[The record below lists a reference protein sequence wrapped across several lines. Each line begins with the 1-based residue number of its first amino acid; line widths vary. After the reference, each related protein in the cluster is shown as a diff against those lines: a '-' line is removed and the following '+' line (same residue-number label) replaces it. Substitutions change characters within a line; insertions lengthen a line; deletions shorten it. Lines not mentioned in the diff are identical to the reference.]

1 MGADDTIELIIDPR
15 LRDWSPPA
23 TPMPERSRRFRRELG
38 LPTDRPIVMTGHQP
52 GLWHAGI
59 LAKFLAA
66 RALADRAGSAAVW
79 CVPDMDDAE
88 PGSVRV
94 PALGSTPAPPGR
106 LTARTVELLRWA
118 RPITGVALASRPP
131 GEVADDAPP
140 ALAPFAGRLRARAAE
155 PDAARQAQR
164 AAEDLL
170 ADRLALRGD
179 APTHYASHL
188 PRTALFRELIDR
200 MRADP
205 HACLRVY
212 NRAVRA
218 RASAGARELETGA
231 DAARAELPLW
241 RVEAGKPR
249 RTVRA
254 GELASIDAAHLA
266 PRALLFT
273 GLLRLAACDLY
284 IHGTGGAAYDAA
296 SEDWLN
302 DWLGEPL
309 APAMVVSATVLLDLG
324 VPRVTPA
331 DLARETWRAHHAR
344 HNPEMLGDRAAG
356 DAKRALLE
364 RLRRADPPD
373 RPALFRQLHDLLDD
387 ARRTHA
393 PALSELDRN
402 VEAVRAALADAS
414 LARDR
419 TWPWLLHPPG
429 VLEALGERI
438 AAGLAAR

>member
-1 MGADDTIELIIDPR
+1 VGAAGTIEFIIDPR
-15 LRDWSPPA
+15 LRDWSPPP
-23 TPMPERSRRFRRELG
+23 TPIPERSRRFRRELG

-66 RALADRAGSAAVW
+66 RALADRTGSAAAW

-94 PALGSTPAPPGR
+94 PAAGSTPGAPGR
-106 LTARTVELLRWA
+106 WTARTVELVRWA
-118 RPITGVALASRPP
+118 RPVAGVALASRPP
-131 GEVADDAPP
+131 GEVAGDAPP
-140 ALAPFAGRLRARAAE
+140 ALAPFTGRLRARAGEA
-155 PDAARQAQR
+155 DAARQAQR

-170 ADRLALRGD
+170 ADCLALRGD

-188 PRTALFRELIDR
+188 PRTSFFREIIGR

-205 HACLRVY
+205 HACVRSY

-218 RASAGARELETGA
+218 RAAARELETGA
-231 DAARAELPLW
+231 DAGRAELPLW
-241 RVEAGKPR
+241 RLEAGEPR
-249 RTVRA
+249 RIVRA
-254 GELASIDAAHLA
+254 GELAAIDTARLA

-284 IHGTGGAAYDAA
+284 IHGTGGAEYDGAGEA
-296 SEDWLN
+296 WLN
-302 DWLGEPL
+302 DWLGETM

-324 VPRVTPA
+324 VPRVSPA
-331 DLARETWRAHHAR
+331 DLARAVWRAHHAR
-344 HNPEMLGDRAAG
+344 HNPALLGDGAAG

-364 RLRRADPPD
+364 RLARADAPA
-373 RPALFRQLHDLLDD
+373 RPALFRELHDLLDD

-393 PALSELDRN
+393 PALSELDRG
-402 VEAVRAALADAS
+402 VESARAALADAT
-414 LARDR
+414 LAQDR
-419 TWPWLLHPPG
+419 TWPWLLHPPAA
-429 VLEALGERI
+429 LEALGERI
-438 AAGLAAR
+438 AATIAAR